1 VGQALSWHGLK
12 SEEWEKIGPDN
23 RAYVAKMCR
32 KHGELGRPLAV
43 DYMREAR
50 KDHVTANQR
59 LRELSESLELGKTG
73 LTATVHDGEL
83 KKWCERHADEVE
95 KACEQ
100 WTKRAGVREAIRYA
114 IKRVEECGLVFPIDD
129 TTKPVNNET
138 KDEWR
143 QAMARVF
150 DPKWWRL
157 QVRKIQA
164 RKIEAVAREIRLV
177 HKESGIYASN
187 QTVNRRKAQKHRNRE
202 ALTNMEAVND
212 NGEAVNL
219 LELAKSSVANPVN
232 RRAELMVR
240 IKGFEQCAE
249 TAGHV
254 GLFITLTAPSKYH
267 RMTYIKSW
275 GHVVP
280 NKKYQG
286 YDPKQAQQYFC
297 RVWSQ
302 IRAQLWREDIRPYG
316 FRVAEPH
323 HDGTP
328 HWHLLLFV
336 DPEHAGRLKE
346 VMHDYGTREDGKEYG
361 AQRRRVTVVDI
372 DPDKGSAAGYIA
384 KYISKNIDG
393 HAIDEDL
400 YGKDAKNSAERIDAW
415 AAAWGI
421 RQFQQIGGA
430 SVTVWRELRRLNA
443 EEFEQGEVLEAIE
456 AADSADWAAY
466 TMIQGGMTVRRE
478 DQLIRSHYQDN
489 GLGVYFQPVKR
500 LIGVIAFGFGE
511 IKTRIHE
518 WVIQK
523 AGTAAKLEKRMDDL
537 ASKHGTRL
545 KDLRAMSRPMTR
557 RELAEQEH
565 LIELESM
572 AREVITDEMSF
583 EDLQLLA
590 GGLLSLSGKAAP
602 WTRGNNCTP
611 VQLCPEPSPP
621 GGGTNNPEGVN
632 EGVLRA

>member
-1 VGQALSWHGLK
+1 MGQALSWHGLK
-12 SEEWEKIGPDN
+12 SDEWDQIGPDN
-23 RAYVAKMCR
+23 RAYVAKLCR
-32 KHGELGRPLAV
+32 KHGEMGRPLAV

-50 KDHVTANQR
+50 QDHVRANQR

-83 KKWCERHADEVE
+83 KKWCERHADEIE

-129 TTKPVNNET
+129 PTKPVNNDT

-177 HKESGIYASN
+177 HKESGIYSSN
-187 QTVNRRKAQKHRNRE
+187 MTVNRRKAQKARNRE
-202 ALTNMEAVND
+202 ALTAMEAVNGD
-212 NGEAVNL
+212 GEAVNL

-254 GLFITLTAPSKYH
+254 GVFITLTAPSKYH

-275 GHVVP
+275 GRVVP
-280 NKKYQG
+280 NKKYDG
-286 YDPKQAQQYFC
+286 YSPRDAQNYFC

-336 DPEHAGRLKE
+336 DPEQADRLRE
-346 VMHDYGTREDGKEYG
+346 VMHDYGTREDGKEWG
-361 AQRRRVTVVDI
+361 AQRRRVTVVNI

-400 YGKDAKNSAERIDAW
+400 YGKDAKDSAERIDAW

-430 SVTVWRELRRLNA
+430 SVTVWRELRRLKVEEITGNGDAENA
-443 EEFEQGEVLEAIE
+443 FEVLEAIE

-466 TMIQGGMTVRRE
+466 TMIQGGMTVRRD
-478 DQLIRSHYQDN
+478 DQLIRSHYTDN
-489 GLGVYFQPVKR
+489 GLGAYYQPVKR
-500 LIGVIAFGFGE
+500 LIGVMARGFGE
-511 IKTRIHE
+511 IKTRLTE

-523 AGTAAKLEKRMDDL
+523 AGTAEKQAKRLEDMTLENPYPRG
-537 ASKHGTRL
+537 SSL
-545 KDLRAMSRPMTR
+545 KDLQALGAPMSLEELQAMS
-557 RELAEQEH
+557 EA
-565 LIELESM
+565 
-572 AREVITDEMSF
+572 V
-583 EDLQLLA
+583 
-590 GGLLSLSGKAAP
+590 LSGVAAT
-602 WTRGNNCTP
+602 WTRGNNCTGAKP
-611 VQLCPEPSPP
+611 PGGYWPETPPP
-621 GGGTNNPEGVN
+621 GGGSKAANG
-632 EGVLRA
+632 GQWGYA

>member
-1 VGQALSWHGLK
+1 MGQPLQWHGLK
-12 SEEWEKIGPDN
+12 SQEWEQIGPDN
-23 RAYVAKMCR
+23 RAHVARLCR

-43 DYMREAR
+43 DYMRAA
-50 KDHVTANQR
+50 KVDPVHANNR
-59 LRELSESLELGKTG
+59 LRELSHNLELGKTG
-73 LTATVHDGEL
+73 LTVTVHDSEL
-83 KKWCERHADEVE
+83 KKWCERHASEIADS
-95 KACEQ
+95 CDQ
-100 WTKRAGVREAIRYA
+100 WTRTAGVVEAWRYA
-114 IKRVEECGLVFPIDD
+114 NMRLAECGLPCPEMPKHP
-129 TTKPVNNET
+129 TKQ
-138 KDEWR
+138 DF
-143 QAMARVF
+143 AGAFARMF

-164 RKIEAVAREIRLV
+164 RKIEAVAREIQLV
-177 HKESGIYASN
+177 HKEAGIYASHT
-187 QTVNRRKAQKHRNRE
+187 TVNRRKAQKARNRE

-212 NGEAVNL
+212 AGEAINL
-219 LELAKSSVANPVN
+219 LEVAKTSMANPVN

-254 GLFITLTAPSKYH
+254 GVFITLTAPSKYH

-275 GHVVP
+275 GRVVP
-280 NKKYQG
+280 NKKYAG
-286 YDPKQAQQYFC
+286 YSPRDAQNYFC

-302 IRAQLWREDIRPYG
+302 IRAQLWREEIRPYG

-336 DPEHAGRLKE
+336 PKDQAKRLTDI
-346 VMHDYGTREDGKEYG
+346 MRDYGTREDGKEWG
-361 AQRRRVTVVDI
+361 TQRHRVTVVNI

-400 YGKDAKNSAERIDAW
+400 YGQDAKNSAERIDAW

-430 SVTVWRELRRLNA
+430 SVTVWRELRRLKIEDMTGKFDLSQEQA
-443 EEFEQGEVLEAIE
+443 EKLIDTWT

-466 TMIQGGMTVRRE
+466 TMLQGGMSVRRDE
-478 DQLIRSHYQDN
+478 QFIRSQYQPD
-489 GLGVYFQPVKR
+489 GLSKYFEPVQR
-500 LIGVIAFGFGE
+500 LIGVAVSGLCSMV
-511 IKTRIHE
+511 TRLTR
-518 WVIQK
+518 WTLQK
-523 AGTAAKLEKRMDDL
+523 AGTAEKN
-537 ASKHGTRL
+537 ASHRSRAEHSRAFWRGESVQEWQEMFGPWTGCTWGHGGDTERPAPFSNVA
-545 KDLRAMSRPMTR
+545 DYRRA
-557 RELAEQEH
+557 AN
-565 LIELESM
+565 
-572 AREVITDEMSF
+572 
-583 EDLQLLA
+583 
-590 GGLLSLSGKAAP
+590 AAT

-621 GGGTNNPEGVN
+621 GGGAMTAGGGLYGP
-632 EGVLRA
+632 